1 VPHRLRIF
9 ISSSSDLKAERDAV
23 ESVLADMDIDGERF
37 ESWPSS
43 PNHPIKECL
52 QRVEESDA
60 VILLLGK
67 KYGTP
72 SPVKSGTHL
81 EYDHA
86 KALHPTKP
94 LRRGTVRVIH
104 IGYSSPSAWPLF
116 MMPHRLTPTMV
127 ILNPRPGHQ

>member
-9 ISSSSDLKAERDAV
+9 ISSTSDLKAERDAV

-60 VILLLGK
+60 VILLLGN
-67 KYGTP
+67 KYG
-72 SPVKSGTHL
+72 L
-81 EYDHA
+81 
-86 KALHPTKP
+86 
-94 LRRGTVRVIH
+94 I
-104 IGYSSPSAWPLF
+104 
-116 MMPHRLTPTMV
+116 TPT
-127 ILNPRPGHQ
+127 LFL